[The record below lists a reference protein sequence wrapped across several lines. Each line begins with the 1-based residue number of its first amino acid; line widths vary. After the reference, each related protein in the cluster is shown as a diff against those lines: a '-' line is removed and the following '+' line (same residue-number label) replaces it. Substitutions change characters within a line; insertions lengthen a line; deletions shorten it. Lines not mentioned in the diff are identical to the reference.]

1 MYLRVYRVDRDKL
14 PVGLGDKVLECTSV
28 DDLIPGIWK
37 KMKELTVNY
46 IKVNDLV
53 EALENE
59 EDDFGIE
66 FQRSDV
72 IEMLPDENMLN
83 MGSELGVDMQCNF
96 LLKTGLGWGVVAI
109 EEDEMFREL
118 SIRGVYDLLA

>member
-1 MYLRVYRVDRDKL
+1 MYLRVYRVDRTKL

-28 DDLIPGIWK
+28 DDLIPGIWEK
-37 KMKELTVNY
+37 IKEITTNY
-46 IKVNDLV
+46 TKVNDLV

-83 MGSELGVDMQCNF
+83 RGAELEVDMGCNF
-96 LLKTGLGWGVVAI
+96 LLKTGLGWSMVAI
-109 EEDEMFREL
+109 EKDEMFREL
-118 SIRGVYDLLA
+118 SIREVYELLV